1 MAPRTLRHLTAGGGG
16 SSIAPYL
23 SAIPRFTSP
32 SVRQQTSL
40 FTHSQAPRSAPRLSV
55 LEIERKFAP
64 TTTSIR
70 QLDKN
75 TGEPP
80 FNSVMHKH
88 VSCFE
93 DTYYDNPNDTLSN
106 VGVWLRCRKNPHDV
120 SWEAKIRMG
129 GDFINSAFKEI
140 TDVQE
145 ISTMLNNLVPGAEL
159 DAQHG
164 PRGGQIQ
171 ELARFVTNRTRY
183 VVDGKFNVVI
193 DVTDFGHTI
202 GEVELERD
210 ASEVSCEGEG
220 EGEDRTLTIAAMD
233 KEVGDFMR
241 GFIWAFPSGNPVGKL
256 TAYFD
261 HMAHQRLGGRR

>member
-1 MAPRTLRHLTAGGGG
+1 
-16 SSIAPYL
+16 
-23 SAIPRFTSP
+23 
-32 SVRQQTSL
+32 
-40 FTHSQAPRSAPRLSV
+40 
-55 LEIERKFAP
+55 
-64 TTTSIR
+64 
-70 QLDKN
+70 
-75 TGEPP
+75 
-80 FNSVMHKH
+80 MHKH

-93 DTYYDNPNDTLSN
+93 DTYYDTPNDTLSN
-106 VGVWLRCRKNPHDV
+106 VGVWLRCRKKFECGKLRFAPNEPASPHDV

-220 EGEDRTLTIAAMD
+220 EGEGEDRALTIATMD